1 MPRRELGLDERQ
13 GVEWCIRVQG
23 VVVLSLLGL
32 RPQKR
37 ADHRHRYLSTTTAT
51 ETQSETESRRR
62 RISRWVRWRID
73 GVGRQTNRL
82 PLRERQDHFPRSAI
96 CEFF

>member
-37 ADHRHRYLSTTTAT
+37 ADHRHRYLSTTTALRLNPK
-51 ETQSETESRRR
+51 RR
-62 RISRWVRWRID
+62 V
-73 GVGRQTNRL
+73 GVGASRDGFAGGST
-82 PLRERQDHFPRSAI
+82 E
-96 CEFF
+96 